1 MLRSFDR
8 RMFLKTSVV
17 SGAALAL
24 APRTF
29 AHNFQVAP
37 ASKPQRVIV
46 VGAGIAGLIA
56 AFELMQSGHD
66 VTVLEARMRPGGR
79 VHTIRDEFSDGLYAE
94 AGAYDFSDAYTLLHH
109 YIRLFNLP
117 VEEGG
122 AAEKTVSA
130 NDVFYLQGKR
140 FVVAPGT
147 PPDWPYQ
154 LSTEERRLGLQGLW
168 DKYVVAAAGQIKDP
182 LAPDW
187 PDSAAREL
195 DAVTLNQFLRK
206 RGASDGVISLLRM
219 SFLGEDFDDVS
230 ALQDMVWQKF
240 LERGQT
246 WTKLRGGNDQL
257 PKALALKLG
266 NRMRYGAAVRKV
278 TQDKDRVRL
287 SVSRAGVM
295 EQVEADRVILAIPFS
310 VLRSVELD
318 DSFSPQKR
326 TAISKL
332 RYVPITRVYLQSRT
346 RFWAEQKLSGYASTD
361 LPTRTIL
368 EVTDSQPGTRAII
381 ATETSGPH
389 ARIAGAMKPEER
401 VRWGLENVSKVF
413 PEMAE
418 NFEGGTSI
426 AWEAEPWSLGASAYF
441 GPGEMTT
448 MFPHVATVEGR
459 VHFAGEHTSTL
470 FVMEGA
476 AQSGVRAAGE
486 VGAAV

>member
-1 MLRSFDR
+1 MRQNIDR
-8 RMFLKTSVV
+8 RAFLKTS
-17 SGAALAL
+17 AASIAGLAL
-24 APRTF
+24 APRTL
-29 AHNFQVAP
+29 AKSLPVSP
-37 ASKPQRVIV
+37 AAKPQKVIV
-46 VGAGIAGLIA
+46 VGAGIAGLVA

-94 AGAYDFSDAYTLLHH
+94 AGAYDFSDAYTLLQH
-109 YIRLFNLP
+109 YIRMFNLP
-117 VEEGG
+117 IEEGG
-122 AAEKTVSA
+122 AAEKNVSA

-140 FVVAPGT
+140 FVVPAGT

-187 PDSAAREL
+187 PDSSARAL

-206 RGASDGVISLLRM
+206 HGASDAVIALLRV

-230 ALQDMVWQKF
+230 ALQDMLWQKF
-240 LERGQT
+240 LERGKT

-257 PKALALKLG
+257 PKAFAQKLG
-266 NRMRYGAAVRKV
+266 NRMRYGSAVRRV
-278 TQDKDRVRL
+278 SQDVDKVRL
-287 SVSRAGVM
+287 SVSRAGLM

-310 VLRSVELD
+310 VLRNVELD
-318 DSFSPQKR
+318 SSFSPEKR
-326 TAISKL
+326 MAISKL
-332 RYVPITRVYLQSRT
+332 RYTPITRVYLQSRT
-346 RFWAEQKLSGYASTD
+346 RFWTNQKLSGYASTD
-361 LPTRTIL
+361 LPTRSIADF
-368 EVTDSQPGTRAII
+368 TDTQPGTRAIVG
-381 ATETSGPH
+381 TETSGPN

-413 PEMAE
+413 PEMAA

-426 AWEAEPWSLGASAYF
+426 AWEAEPWSMGASAYF

-448 MFPHVATVEGR
+448 MFPHVASVEGR
-459 VHFAGEHTSTL
+459 VHFGGEHTSEL

-476 AQSGVRAAGE
+476 AQSGVRVANEISAAH
-486 VGAAV
+486 

>member
-1 MLRSFDR
+1 MHRNIDR
-8 RMFLKTSVV
+8 RAFLKTSAA
-17 SGAALAL
+17 SLAALAL
-24 APRTF
+24 EPRSF
-29 AHNFQVAP
+29 AQSLQGAP
-37 ASKPQRVIV
+37 AAKPPKVIV
-46 VGAGIAGLIA
+46 VGAGIAGLVA
-56 AFELMQSGHD
+56 AFELMQSGYD

-94 AGAYDFSDAYTLLHH
+94 AGAYDFSDAYTLLQH

-117 VEEGG
+117 VEEAG
-122 AAEKTVSA
+122 AAEKAVSA

-168 DKYVVAAAGQIKDP
+168 DKYMVAAAGQLKDP
-182 LAPDW
+182 LASDW
-187 PDSAAREL
+187 PDSSAREL
-195 DAVTLNQFLRK
+195 DAVTVNQFLR
-206 RGASDGVISLLRM
+206 RNGASDAVIALLRM
-219 SFLGEDFDDVS
+219 TFLGEDFDDVS
-230 ALQDMVWQKF
+230 ALEDMVWQKF
-240 LERGQT
+240 LDRGKT

-257 PKALALKLG
+257 PKAFAQKLG
-266 NRMRYGAAVRKV
+266 NRMRYGAAVRRV
-278 TQDKDRVRL
+278 TQNKDKVRL
-287 SVSRAGVM
+287 TVSRAGVM

-310 VLRSVELD
+310 VLRNVELD
-318 DSFSPQKR
+318 DSFSAQKR
-326 TAISKL
+326 MVISKL

-346 RFWAEQKLSGYASTD
+346 RFWTDQKLSGYASTD
-361 LPTRTIL
+361 LPTRTIADF
-368 EVTDSQPGTRAII
+368 TDTQPGTRAIMG
-381 ATETSGPH
+381 TETSGPN

-401 VRWGLENVSKVF
+401 VRWGLENVRKVF

-448 MFPHVATVEGR
+448 MFPHVASVEGR

-476 AQSGVRAAGE
+476 AQSGVRAAHE

>member
-1 MLRSFDR
+1 MRQNIAR
-8 RMFLKTSVV
+8 RAFLKASAN
-17 SGAALAL
+17 SLAAFAL
-24 APRTF
+24 APRSF
-29 AHNFQVAP
+29 AESFQVAP
-37 ASKPQRVIV
+37 AAKPQKVIV
-46 VGAGIAGLIA
+46 VGAGIAGLVA
-56 AFELMQSGHD
+56 AFELMRSGHD

-94 AGAYDFSDAYTLLHH
+94 AGAYDFSDAYTLLQH

-147 PPDWPYQ
+147 PPDWPYR
-154 LSTEERRLGLQGLW
+154 LSAEERRLGLQGLW

-187 PDSAAREL
+187 PHASAHEL
-195 DAVTLNQFLRK
+195 DAVTVNQFLRK
-206 RGASDGVISLLRM
+206 HGASDAVISLLRM
-219 SFLGEDFDDVS
+219 TFLGEDFDDVS

-240 LERGQT
+240 LERGKT

-257 PKALALKLG
+257 PKAFAQRLG
-266 NRMRYGAAVRKV
+266 NRMRYGAAVRRV
-278 TQDKDRVRL
+278 MQDKDKVRL
-287 SVSRAGVM
+287 SVSRAGLT

-310 VLRSVELD
+310 VLRNVELD
-318 DSFSPQKR
+318 DSFSVQKR
-326 TAISKL
+326 MVISKL

-346 RFWAEQKLSGYASTD
+346 RFWTNQKLSGYANTD
-361 LPTRTIL
+361 LPTRTIADFT
-368 EVTDSQPGTRAII
+368 ETQPGTRAII
-381 ATETSGPH
+381 GTETSGPN
-389 ARIAGAMKPEER
+389 ARIAGAMQPEER
-401 VRWGLENVSKVF
+401 VRWGLENASKVF

-448 MFPHVATVEGR
+448 MFPHVASVEGR
-459 VHFAGEHTSTL
+459 VHFAGEHTSEL
-470 FVMEGA
+470 FIMEGA
-476 AQSGVRAAGE
+476 AQSGVRAARE
-486 VGAAV
+486 IAAPV